1 MELMAPNSEIN
12 PLFQETMAVPQ
23 APASAITARAPVAAV
38 GNAQKPY
45 REVIE
50 IADSGSDS
58 TTPGTQQPAGPPSVA
73 NPVAIKSEPT
83 DLFSDTSVSGIT
95 IKQEKELLT
104 KRAKVDA
111 ALVTAELLRLRE
123 EDEREEEELLA
134 AQRVADLIRKR
145 NQRKAKIAETEARS
159 SPS

>member
-1 MELMAPNSEIN
+1 MVPNSEIN
-12 PLFQETMAVPQ
+12 PLFQETMEVPQ
-23 APASAITARAPVAAV
+23 APASNITARAPVAAV
-38 GNAQKPY
+38 GNAQKPH
-45 REVIE
+45 REVVE
-50 IADSGSDS
+50 IADSDSDS
-58 TTPGTQQPAGPPSVA
+58 TAPGTQQPVGPPSIA
-73 NPVAIKSEPT
+73 NPNAIKSEPT

-95 IKQEKELLT
+95 IKQEKEPLT

-134 AQRVADLIRKR
+134 AQRMADLIRKR
-145 NQRKAKIAETEARS
+145 NQRKAKITEIEGKT